1 MPQDVPGSS
10 CMFSALRLGVRH
22 FKKLWLLFVRNNLLR
37 RNPGAK
43 DTHCSWVTHCCQAFS
58 FCLCPAQS
66 WFHSEQLLPSVGH
79 CLGREPWLSRSRV
92 HQGSQGFIGT
102 RPPHPFSSSWRSL
115 VSPAAAELRL
125 SPCHLHFLHWSPE
138 LFARPRW
145 LFEIHLFSALSV
157 QMPTPNRSLGDLQSW
172 LILTYLC
179 LGGATGHLVLL

>member
-92 HQGSQGFIGT
+92 HQGSQGFI
-102 RPPHPFSSSWRSL
+102 
-115 VSPAAAELRL
+115 
-125 SPCHLHFLHWSPE
+125 
-138 LFARPRW
+138 
-145 LFEIHLFSALSV
+145 ALDH
-157 QMPTPNRSLGDLQSW
+157 PTPSVLPGGPLQALLLQSSDSHRVTCISYIGPLSFLQGPAGCLKFICSQLCQCRCQHQTGRLVICSLGLYSP
-172 LILTYLC
+172 TC
-179 LGGATGHLVLL
+179 V